1 MQTKVIV
8 MTKRIQRISRL
19 PLKPEIQYP
28 CQWYYKIIGADR
40 QLIMDTIPTLFEHCD
55 YHLSESNRSKTG
67 KYTSFHFSLQVHSEE
82 ERNVIFTAL
91 KSMPTVKI
99 VF

>member
-1 MQTKVIV
+1 M
-8 MTKRIQRISRL
+8 
-19 PLKPEIQYP
+19 KPEIRYP

-40 QLIMDTIPTLFEHCD
+40 QRILDTVPTLFEHCD
-55 YHLSESNRSKTG
+55 YHLSESNRSRTG

-82 ERNVIFTAL
+82 ERNVIFSAL
-91 KSMPTVKI
+91 KSLPTVKI